1 MIQSSAIQVILD
13 DSSFHEAISDLTKLN
28 MDIIANSDVTEK
40 EIREVCYM
48 KVKVINEIMA
58 HLQSI
63 ADGKKIKDNKW
74 KIQQACRLTWAKTLQ
89 DLICNESTKTH
100 KINPYKSMTQKGTN
114 YWSIQTKTEIDS

>member
-74 KIQQACRLTWAKTLQ
+74 KI
-89 DLICNESTKTH
+89 
-100 KINPYKSMTQKGTN
+100 
-114 YWSIQTKTEIDS
+114 